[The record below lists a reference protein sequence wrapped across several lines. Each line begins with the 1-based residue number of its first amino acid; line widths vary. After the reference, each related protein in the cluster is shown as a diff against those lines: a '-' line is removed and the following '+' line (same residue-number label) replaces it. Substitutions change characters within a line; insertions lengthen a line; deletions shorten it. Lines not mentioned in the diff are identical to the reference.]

1 MRYSRVHVTLVGV
14 GALALS
20 SAVGAQGAPFPSAGV
35 DSVLAKF
42 NHTDRPGCALGVY
55 RNGQTVYARGYG
67 MAELNQ
73 RIPIT
78 PDTKFYIAST
88 SKQFAAASLQLLA
101 MQGTVSLDDPVRKY
115 IPELPAYADAIK
127 LHHLMHHTSGIRDY
141 LGLWAMS
148 GESVANEL
156 PEEKALASIVRQQA
170 LDFAPGSRWS
180 YSNSGYFLI
189 SLVVKRASGKS
200 LAQFA
205 HDNIFEPLGM
215 RDTHFHDD
223 NQMIVPRRAEG
234 YEPDGKGGFRIVRTS
249 FALVGDGGL
258 YTTVNDLAKWD
269 ENFYHNKLAGGE
281 QFVERMYSR
290 ATLNSGDTTNYASG
304 LMRNTYRGL
313 PEVDHGGAF
322 IGYRAELLRFPTEHT
337 SISILCNDYTVGSE
351 ALAKSVANVVLADKL
366 GSVSMAA
373 NAAGSAVPNASIP
386 TTILDR
392 YVGRFEFLPGAA
404 ATVARDGG
412 SLTIEALG
420 QRATL
425 TPVSDSSFV
434 SDKLPGTFTFAR
446 LGDGRFGLKA
456 SAVGLDVPSPPLAPA
471 PTLTPAQREAMVGR
485 YVSEELGATYVV
497 KDDGGQLRVRPGYS
511 EWLTLTPF
519 APNAFSVAAGKVV
532 IDQQKGGRVT
542 AFHFDAGRMRNLKFV
557 RVN

>member
-1 MRYSRVHVTLVGV
+1 MKSSLLRALLLTLPTATWGRVGLGQ
-14 GALALS
+14 A
-20 SAVGAQGAPFPSAGV
+20 APFPAASV
-35 DSVLAKF
+35 DSVFAKF
-42 NHTDRPGCALGVY
+42 NHTDRPGCALGIY

-73 RIPIT
+73 GVPIG
-78 PDTKFYIAST
+78 PDTRFYIAST

-101 MQGTVSLDDPVRKY
+101 MQGKVSLDDPVRKY
-115 IPELPAYADAIK
+115 VPELPAYADAIK

-141 LGLWAMS
+141 LGLWMMS
-148 GESVANEL
+148 GETIANEL

-170 LDFAPGSRWS
+170 LDFEPGSKWS

-189 SLVVKRASGKS
+189 SLVIKRASGKS

-223 NQMIVPRRAEG
+223 NQMIIPHRAEG
-234 YEPDGKGGFRIVRTS
+234 YEPNGKGGFRIVRTS

-258 YTTVNDLAKWD
+258 YTTVNDLAQWD
-269 ENFYHNKLAGGE
+269 ENFYHNRLAGGD
-281 QFVERMYSR
+281 QFVERMY
-290 ATLNSGDTTNYASG
+290 TKGILNSGDTTNYASG

-337 SISILCNDYTVGSE
+337 SIGVLCNDYTVGSE
-351 ALAKSVANVVLADKL
+351 ALAKSVANVVLRDKL
-366 GSVSMAA
+366 ASAA
-373 NAAGSAVPNASIP
+373 MVGNAGGRGATKVTVAPA
-386 TTILDR
+386 TLDR
-392 YVGRFEFLPGAA
+392 YVGRFEILPGAA
-404 ATVARDGG
+404 ATVARDGE

-420 QRATL
+420 QRGTL
-425 TPVSDSSFV
+425 TATNDSSFV

-446 LGDGRFGLKA
+446 MRDGRYSLKA
-456 SAVGLDVPSPPLAPA
+456 TAVGVDVPTPPLAAA
-471 PTLTPAQREAMVGR
+471 PTLTTAQRQAMVGR
-485 YVSEELGATYVV
+485 FASEELGATYVI
-497 KDDGGQLRVRPGYS
+497 KEEGGLLRVRPGYT

-519 APNAFSVAAGKVV
+519 APGAFSVASGKIV
-532 IDQQKGGRVT
+532 IDQEKGGRVT